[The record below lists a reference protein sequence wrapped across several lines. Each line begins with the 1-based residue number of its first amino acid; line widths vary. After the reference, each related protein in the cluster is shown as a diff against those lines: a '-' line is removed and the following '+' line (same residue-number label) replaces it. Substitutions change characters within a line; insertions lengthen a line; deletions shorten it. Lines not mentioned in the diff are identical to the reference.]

1 MKNPFDTSERA
12 TFRQIL
18 RDFVTK
24 EIKPNADT
32 WDEVGEIPWDLHQR
46 VGALGVWGFGIEEQY
61 GGLSMGNCFIRAA
74 YNEEFAMC
82 GANGVSAA
90 LNGRMISI
98 EPIQHLANADIR
110 SRVLSDTVSGRE
122 ASMGLIG

>member
-1 MKNPFDTSERA
+1 
-12 TFRQIL
+12 
-18 RDFVTK
+18 
-24 EIKPNADT
+24 
-32 WDEVGEIPWDLHQR
+32 VGEIPWDLHQR
-46 VGALGVWGFGIEEQY
+46 VGALDVWGFGIEEQY
-61 GGLSMGNCFIRAA
+61 DRLGMDDCFIRTA
-74 YNEEFAMC
+74 YNAEFAMC
-82 GANGVSAA
+82 DANGVSTA

>member
-1 MKNPFDTSERA
+1 M
-12 TFRQIL
+12 
-18 RDFVTK
+18 
-24 EIKPNADT
+24 
-32 WDEVGEIPWDLHQR
+32 GEIPWDLHQR
-46 VGALGVWGFGIEEQY
+46 VGALRVWGFGIEEQY
-61 GGLSMGNCFIRAA
+61 GCLGMDDCFIRTA
-74 YNEEFAMC
+74 YNAEFAMC
-82 GANGVSAA
+82 DANGVSTA

>member
-1 MKNPFDTSERA
+1 M
-12 TFRQIL
+12 
-18 RDFVTK
+18 RDFVAK
-24 EIKPNADT
+24 EIKPNADA
-32 WDEVGEIPWDLHQR
+32 WDEAGEIPWDLHQR

-61 GGLSMGNCFIRAA
+61 GGLGMDDCFMRAA

-98 EPIQHLANADIR
+98 EPIQRLANAEIK
-110 SRVLSDTVSGRE
+110 SRALRMASKASPVLTNLISDLAFGSAGMILR
-122 ASMGLIG
+122 